1 MTEGQ
6 LLGYSLGLTGALLSI
21 IWLMLRHE
29 NKRTED
35 ALDKKAS
42 TIALDEAKNNHR
54 TELREMRE
62 QFSEQLRE
70 LNRRQDREIDWLK
83 EEMGRIGTSI
93 SEMRQEQTTA
103 NAMISQNIQQLA
115 IAIQRGR
122 RHDPDR

>member
-1 MTEGQ
+1 MTEAQ
-6 LLGYSLGLTGALLSI
+6 LLTYALGLAGSLLGV

-35 ALDKKAS
+35 ALEKKAS
-42 TIALDEAKNNHR
+42 TAALDEAKTNHR

-83 EEMGRIGTSI
+83 EEMGRLGTSI
-93 SEMRQEQTTA
+93 SEMRQEQTA
-103 NAMISQNIQQLA
+103 ASAMISQNIQQLA
-115 IAIQRGR
+115 IAIQGGR
-122 RHDPDR
+122 RGAAN

>member
-6 LLGYSLGLTGALLSI
+6 LLTYTLGIAGALLGV
-21 IWLMLRHE
+21 IWLMLRQE

-42 TIALDEAKNNHR
+42 TAALDEAKSNHR
-54 TELREMRE
+54 SELREMRE

-83 EEMGRIGTSI
+83 EEMGRIGTSL
-93 SEMRQEQTTA
+93 SEMRAEQTAA

-122 RHDPDR
+122 RSETN